1 MKKKVLCIIIALA
14 VLILMTGIVLPPSS
28 GRMPQTHV
36 LSEKTFLEVDGARIG
51 LILLS
56 DDPDNPVLLVC
67 GGGPGI
73 PQYLMESL
81 YPSVLPEF
89 FTVCYFDY
97 RGTGLS
103 FDSRLDPDRMTTQR
117 YIDDTLQVTDYLKN
131 RFGQDQIYI
140 MGHSFGT
147 YIALNA
153 ADRHP
158 EDYIAYLAMSQT
170 CDQYQSELIAYD
182 YMRGRYEELGDRS
195 MVRRFGK
202 YEIRESDEDYEKYT
216 GSGLRDK
223 AMHALGVGTTSD
235 MDNVITD
242 LFFPSLRVKAYT
254 PGERIGI
261 WRGKAAAGKFAVHR
275 DSRLFN
281 AFTAVPDLE
290 IPVYFFAGERDMTC
304 CTALQEEYY
313 EMLEAPEKRFFLY
326 EGCAHSPIYE
336 DGERTRE
343 ILNELLKAD

>member
-1 MKKKVLCIIIALA
+1 MRGEEKETNRRRNGKGKDRMDKVRLGLIGAGNIGSAHVQNWLEGKCPEIILSAVADRRESRREWAKERLPEAAVFTEGEELIASGTCDA
-14 VLILMTGIVLPPSS
+14 VLIAVPHYQHPALAISAFEHGL
-28 GRMPQTHV
+28 HV
-36 LSEKTFLEVDGARIG
+36 MCEKPAGV
-51 LILLS
+51 
-56 DDPDNPVLLVC
+56 
-67 GGGPGI
+67 
-73 PQYLMESL
+73 Y
-81 YPSVLPEF
+81 
-89 FTVCYFDY
+89 
-97 RGTGLS
+97 
-103 FDSRLDPDRMTTQR
+103 
-117 YIDDTLQVTDYLKN
+117 TLQV
-131 RFGQDQIYI
+131 RE
-140 MGHSFGT
+140 M
-147 YIALNA
+147 IAA

-254 PGERIGI
+254 PGERIGS

-281 AFTAVPDLE
+281 AFTAVL
-290 IPVYFFAGERDMTC
+290 
-304 CTALQEEYY
+304 
-313 EMLEAPEKRFFLY
+313 
-326 EGCAHSPIYE
+326 
-336 DGERTRE
+336 
-343 ILNELLKAD
+343 